1 MPHFTQVVG
10 ANGPIVR
17 AFIAASKARAKVLA
31 DAGQPIP
38 TPVPIEALLDT
49 GASCTCVD
57 PSVFAQLGLTPTGS
71 VSIITAGNMAEAR
84 DQYDVALVIPDSGAP
99 LILETIPVVASN
111 LLTDQGFH
119 ALIGRDILNE
129 CVFVYSGRGGA
140 QFFTLAF

>member
-1 MPHFTQVVG
+1 
-10 ANGPIVR
+10 VR